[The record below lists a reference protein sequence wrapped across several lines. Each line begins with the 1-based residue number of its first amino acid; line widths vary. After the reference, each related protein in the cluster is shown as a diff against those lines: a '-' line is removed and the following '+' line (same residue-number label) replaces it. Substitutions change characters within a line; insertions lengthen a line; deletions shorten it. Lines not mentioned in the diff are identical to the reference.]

1 MRYIYNGRPRDAEAG
16 PTVAELVDAEVGS
29 RAGVAVAIDG
39 EVVPA
44 STWEDTVIDDGATVD
59 LLTAVQ
65 GG

>member
-1 MRYIYNGRPRDAEAG
+1 MHYVYNGQKRTAEDG
-16 PTVAELVDAEVGS
+16 LSVAQLVDAEVGS
-29 RAGVAVAIDG
+29 RAGVAIAVDG

-44 STWEDTVIDDGATVD
+44 SAWEVTVIRDGSTVD